1 MLFIWKD
8 ARYGCMLRMASLP
21 SIHRIFELR
30 IFLAQLH
37 SLVSLDDTEEVMSM
51 SGGVLTIRMT
61 LQAWR
66 CVYARRTEH
75 ERSTSEAQAKHERST
90 SGAVLGFVVRSVDEQ
105 RTNAHPFAR
114 ARSKFLCVREKPT
127 IKPGPDECNV

>member
-37 SLVSLDDTEEVMSM
+37 SLVSVKTVTY
-51 SGGVLTIRMT
+51 LTIPKKMT